1 MSLTHRTMIRTDFV
15 FISYSRQDK
24 AFVDRLADDLR
35 CGGVRVWRDV
45 EEIAPGTN
53 WEREIKNR

>member
-1 MSLTHRTMIRTDFV
+1 MIRTDFF

-53 WEREIKNR
+53 WEREIKNNE